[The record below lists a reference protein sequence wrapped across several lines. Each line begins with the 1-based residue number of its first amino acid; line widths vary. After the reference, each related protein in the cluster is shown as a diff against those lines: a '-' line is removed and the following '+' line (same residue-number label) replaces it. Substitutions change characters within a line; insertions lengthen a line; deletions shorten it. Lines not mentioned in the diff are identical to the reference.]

1 MATYSSIA
9 ISVPSEPGQ
18 VPVMSVFGWIV
29 IHQNLGGAF
38 NWRLPWA
45 NYRAGF
51 GSLSA
56 NFFLGLQRLHL
67 VTYSQ
72 SYRLRV
78 EMLADSEDFE
88 DSDRWY
94 SAEYGHFQ
102 IDDEVNNYR
111 MNVAGYSGDA
121 GNPLDEDDGSNTHD
135 GMMFSTV
142 DSDNDID
149 LDGSCPDDKN
159 GGWWFNTCYKVC
171 LMCNNPRHRCYT
183 LDEVQL
189 LVSRMMIKPIM

>member
-1 MATYSSIA
+1 
-9 ISVPSEPGQ
+9 
-18 VPVMSVFGWIV
+18 MSVFGWIV
-29 IHQNLGGAF
+29 IHQNLGGEF
-38 NWRLPWA
+38 NWKLPWA
-45 NYRAGF
+45 NYREGF
-51 GSLSA
+51 GSHSST
-56 NFFLGLQRLHL
+56 FFLGLENIHRL
-67 VTYSQ
+67 TYYQ

-78 EMLADSEDFE
+78 EMLADSYL
-88 DSDRWY
+88 WY
-94 SAEYGHFQ
+94 SAEYRHFHL
-102 IDDEVNNYR
+102 DNEVNKYR
-111 MNVAGYSGDA
+111 LNVAGYTGDA
-121 GNPLDEDDGSNTHD
+121 GNLLDDDNDDDDVSYTHD